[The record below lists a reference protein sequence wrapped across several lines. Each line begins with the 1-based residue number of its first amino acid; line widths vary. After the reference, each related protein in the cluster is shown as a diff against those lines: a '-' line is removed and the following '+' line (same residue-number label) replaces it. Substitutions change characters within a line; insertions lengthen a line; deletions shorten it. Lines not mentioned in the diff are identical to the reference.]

1 MAIYKDENIYRT
13 YEEQV
18 DHLTEAHRKQ
28 LTVNSNLSEQL
39 NELIENTSY
48 GGQNLVRF
56 SFLKRGNLY
65 YSLSDSFNSQT
76 QLLGGD
82 VGDYVE
88 ISSGRPDDIPAYGY
102 ISEGGATTCK
112 ITLAFKGD
120 FIDREAPI
128 TMRNVKKGK
137 TNTPAPISTS
147 LWTSFGGTSL
157 NDYDPN
163 DRKKQVFNVLDDVF
177 YNSRTQYGSFD
188 LNGDGV
194 YNFVYL
200 GAVFNGEDGK
210 SVRTTTGSDTA
221 AVVAEMQEGDSIL
234 FGADNKTSAVD
245 ASATAGD
252 LYRFAGNNRF
262 VKMGN
267 IKGAKGAKGDKGDT
281 GNQGIQGVQG
291 PQGAKGAKGD
301 KGDKGDTG
309 DQGLTIYTGVK
320 NSPDELPPFSSAKL
334 GDAYR
339 VINTSGTTVAYD
351 LYFKAEGGT
360 TWDIQ
365 PNWGGVKG
373 DKGDKGDTGNQGIQG
388 VQGPQG
394 AKGAKGDK
402 GDKGDTGDQ
411 GLTIYTGVKNSPD
424 ELPPFSSAKLGD
436 AYRVINTSGTTVAYD
451 LYFKAEGG
459 TTWDIQPNWGG
470 VKGDKGDKGDTG
482 NQGIQGVQGPQG
494 AKGAKGDKGDK
505 GDTGVDGK
513 SYGCPVY
520 CFLNA
525 PSVTYTRESD
535 GEEFSGYISCKFTI
549 YTSRPE
555 NETNI
560 TLDNFKDYILYLND
574 IASTYHHTSGFIPC
588 SGAFT
593 CTDGKDLAIII
604 TGMNFQDFDNGNFP
618 ITFDGVIN
626 DMTET
631 ANIGASDKTRMV
643 DFNVEMSEMVYF
655 VGVPV
660 PQPPI

>member
-65 YSLSDSFNSQT
+65 YRLSDSFNSQS

-102 ISEGGATTCK
+102 ISEAGATMCK

-137 TNTPAPISTS
+137 TNTPAPISTY

-252 LYRFAGNNRF
+252 LYRFTGNNRF

-267 IKGAKGAKGDKGDT
+267 IKGAKGDKGDKGDT
-281 GNQGIQGVQG
+281 GDQGIQGVQG

-373 DKGDKGDTGNQGIQG
+373 DKGDKGDTGDQGIQG

-402 GDKGDTGDQ
+402 GDKGD
-411 GLTIYTGVKNSPD
+411 K
-424 ELPPFSSAKLGD
+424 
-436 AYRVINTSGTTVAYD
+436 
-451 LYFKAEGG
+451 
-459 TTWDIQPNWGG
+459 
-470 VKGDKGDKGDTG
+470 
-482 NQGIQGVQGPQG
+482 
-494 AKGAKGDKGDK
+494 
-505 GDTGVDGK
+505 GVDGK

-520 CFLNA
+520 CFLNV
-525 PSVTYTRESD
+525 PSFTYTREFD
-535 GEEFSGYISCKFTI
+535 GENFNGYISCKFTI
-549 YTSRPE
+549 YTTRPE
-555 NETNI
+555 VETNI
-560 TLDNFKDYILYLND
+560 TLDEFGTYISHLND
-574 IASTYHHTSGFIPC
+574 ISNHHHTCGFIPC

-604 TGMNFQDFDNGNFP
+604 TGMNFQDFSSGYP
-618 ITFDGVIN
+618 IITFDGVIN
-626 DMTET
+626 DMTES
-631 ANIGASDKTRMV
+631 ANVGASDKTRMV
-643 DFNVEMSEMVYF
+643 DFNVEMSEIGYF
-655 VGVPV
+655 VGVPF

>member
-65 YSLSDSFNSQT
+65 YRLSDIFNSQT

-102 ISEGGATTCK
+102 ISEGGATMCK

-128 TMRNVKKGK
+128 TMRNVKKGN
-137 TNTPAPISTS
+137 TSTPAPISTS

-177 YNSRTQYGSFD
+177 YNSRTQYGAFD

-252 LYRFAGNNRF
+252 LYRFFGNNRF

-267 IKGAKGAKGDKGDT
+267 IKGAKGAKGDKGDK
-281 GNQGIQGVQG
+281 GEQGIQGVQG

-309 DQGLTIYTGVK
+309 DQGVTIYTGVK

-373 DKGDKGDTGNQGIQG
+373 DKGDKGDKGAQGIQG

-402 GDKGDTGDQ
+402 GDKGD
-411 GLTIYTGVKNSPD
+411 K
-424 ELPPFSSAKLGD
+424 
-436 AYRVINTSGTTVAYD
+436 
-451 LYFKAEGG
+451 
-459 TTWDIQPNWGG
+459 
-470 VKGDKGDKGDTG
+470 
-482 NQGIQGVQGPQG
+482 
-494 AKGAKGDKGDK
+494 
-505 GDTGVDGK
+505 GVDGK

-520 CFLNA
+520 CFLEV
-525 PSVTYTRESD
+525 PSVTYTRDD
-535 GEEFSGYISCKFTI
+535 GEVFSGYISCKFTI
-549 YTSRPE
+549 YTTRLE
-555 NETNI
+555 DETNI
-560 TLDNFKDYILYLND
+560 TLDNFSDYIAYLND
-574 IASTYHHTSGFIPC
+574 IGTYQHTPGFIPC

-604 TGMNFQDFDNGNFP
+604 TGMNFQDFNSVNLP
-618 ITFDGVIN
+618 ITFEGVIN
-626 DMTET
+626 DMTEN
-631 ANIGASDKTRMV
+631 ANVGASDKTRMV
-643 DFNVEMSEMVYF
+643 VFNVEMSKINYF

>member
-39 NELIENTSY
+39 NELIENTSH

-65 YSLSDSFNSQT
+65 YRLSDIFNSKI

-102 ISEGGATTCK
+102 ISEGGATMCK

-128 TMRNVKKGK
+128 TMRNVKKGN
-137 TNTPAPISTS
+137 TNTPTPISTS
-147 LWTSFGGTSL
+147 LWNSFGGTSL

-210 SVRTTTGSDTA
+210 SVRATTGSDTA

-281 GNQGIQGVQG
+281 GAQGIQGVQG

-351 LYFKAEGGT
+351 LYFKAEGGS

-373 DKGDKGDTGNQGIQG
+373 DKGDKGDTGAQGIQG

-394 AKGAKGDK
+394 AKGNKGDK
-402 GDKGDTGDQ
+402 GDKGD
-411 GLTIYTGVKNSPD
+411 K
-424 ELPPFSSAKLGD
+424 
-436 AYRVINTSGTTVAYD
+436 
-451 LYFKAEGG
+451 
-459 TTWDIQPNWGG
+459 
-470 VKGDKGDKGDTG
+470 
-482 NQGIQGVQGPQG
+482 
-494 AKGAKGDKGDK
+494 
-505 GDTGVDGK
+505 GVDGK
-513 SYGCPVY
+513 SYGCPVH

-525 PSVTYTRESD
+525 PSVTYTREFD
-535 GEEFSGYISCKFTI
+535 GEEFNGYISCKFTI
-549 YTSRPE
+549 YTTQPE

-560 TLDNFKDYILYLND
+560 TLDDFSNYILHLNE
-574 IASTYHHTSGFIPC
+574 IGSTYHNTPGFIPC

-604 TGMNFQDFDNGNFP
+604 TGMNFQDFNNGNYP
-618 ITFDGVIN
+618 ITFEGVIN
-626 DMTET
+626 DMTES
-631 ANIGASDKTRMV
+631 ANIGEKTRMV
-643 DFNVEMSEMVYF
+643 DFNVEMSKISYF

>member
-65 YSLSDSFNSQT
+65 YSLSDTFNSQH

-88 ISSGRPDDIPAYGY
+88 ISSGRPEDIPAYGY

-128 TMRNVKKGK
+128 TMRNVKKGN

-147 LWTSFGGTSL
+147 LWNSFGGTSL

-177 YNSRTQYGSFD
+177 YNSRTQYGAFD

-252 LYRFAGNNRF
+252 LYRFFGNNRF

-267 IKGAKGAKGDKGDT
+267 IKGAKGAKGDKGDK
-281 GNQGIQGVQG
+281 GEQGIQGVQG

-351 LYFKAEGGT
+351 LYFKAEGGS

-373 DKGDKGDTGNQGIQG
+373 DKGDKGDKGEQGIQG

-394 AKGAKGDK
+394 AKGNKGDK
-402 GDKGDTGDQ
+402 GDKGD
-411 GLTIYTGVKNSPD
+411 K
-424 ELPPFSSAKLGD
+424 
-436 AYRVINTSGTTVAYD
+436 
-451 LYFKAEGG
+451 
-459 TTWDIQPNWGG
+459 
-470 VKGDKGDKGDTG
+470 
-482 NQGIQGVQGPQG
+482 
-494 AKGAKGDKGDK
+494 
-505 GDTGVDGK
+505 GVDGK

-525 PSVTYTRESD
+525 PSVTYTREFD
-535 GEEFSGYISCKFTI
+535 GEEFEGYISCKFTI
-549 YTSRPE
+549 YTTRPE

-560 TLDNFKDYILYLND
+560 TLDDFSNYILYLNE
-574 IASTYHHTSGFIPC
+574 IGSTYHNTSGFIPC

-604 TGMNFQDFDNGNFP
+604 TSMNFQDFNNGNYP
-618 ITFDGVIN
+618 ITFEGVIN
-626 DMTET
+626 DMTEN
-631 ANIGASDKTRMV
+631 ANTGASDKTRMV
-643 DFNVEMSEMVYF
+643 DFNVEMSKIPYF

>member
-1 MAIYKDENIYRT
+1 MAIYKDENVYRT

-65 YSLSDSFNSQT
+65 YSLSDTFSSQI

-267 IKGAKGAKGDKGDT
+267 IKGAKGDKGDKGDK

-373 DKGDKGDTGNQGIQG
+373 DKGDKGDKGNQGIQG

-402 GDKGDTGDQ
+402 GDKGD
-411 GLTIYTGVKNSPD
+411 K
-424 ELPPFSSAKLGD
+424 
-436 AYRVINTSGTTVAYD
+436 
-451 LYFKAEGG
+451 
-459 TTWDIQPNWGG
+459 
-470 VKGDKGDKGDTG
+470 
-482 NQGIQGVQGPQG
+482 
-494 AKGAKGDKGDK
+494 
-505 GDTGVDGK
+505 GVDGK

-525 PSVTYTRESD
+525 PSVTYTREFD
-535 GEEFSGYISCKFTI
+535 GEVFSGYISCKFTI
-549 YTSRPE
+549 YTTRLE
-555 NETNI
+555 DETNI
-560 TLDNFKDYILYLND
+560 TLGDFSNYIAYLND
-574 IASTYHHTSGFIPC
+574 IGTYQNTSSFIPC

-604 TGMNFQDFDNGNFP
+604 TGMNFQDFSNGNLT
-618 ITFDGVIN
+618 ITFEGVIN
-626 DMTET
+626 DMTES
-631 ANIGASDKTRMV
+631 ANAGASDKTRMV
-643 DFNVEMSEMVYF
+643 DFNVEMSKISYF

>member
-1 MAIYKDENIYRT
+1 MAIYKDGNIYRT

-18 DHLTEAHRKQ
+18 DHLTEAHRNQ

-65 YSLSDSFNSQT
+65 YSLSDTFNSQI

-128 TMRNVKKGK
+128 TIRNVKKGK
-137 TNTPAPISTS
+137 TNTPAPISKN

-267 IKGAKGAKGDKGDT
+267 IKGAKGD
-281 GNQGIQGVQG
+281 
-291 PQGAKGAKGD
+291 KGD
-301 KGDKGDTG
+301 KGDKG
-309 DQGLTIYTGVK
+309 
-320 NSPDELPPFSSAKL
+320 N
-334 GDAYR
+334 
-339 VINTSGTTVAYD
+339 
-351 LYFKAEGGT
+351 
-360 TWDIQ
+360 
-365 PNWGGVKG
+365 KG
-373 DKGDKGDTGNQGIQG
+373 DNG
-388 VQGPQG
+388 
-394 AKGAKGDK
+394 
-402 GDKGDTGDQ
+402 
-411 GLTIYTGVKNSPD
+411 Y
-424 ELPPFSSAKLGD
+424 
-436 AYRVINTSGTTVAYD
+436 
-451 LYFKAEGG
+451 
-459 TTWDIQPNWGG
+459 
-470 VKGDKGDKGDTG
+470 
-482 NQGIQGVQGPQG
+482 
-494 AKGAKGDKGDK
+494 
-505 GDTGVDGK
+505 

-525 PSVTYTRESD
+525 PSVTYLREFD
-535 GEEFSGYISCKFTI
+535 GEAFEGYISCKFTI
-549 YTSRPE
+549 YTTRPE
-555 NETNI
+555 NETEL
-560 TLDNFKDYILYLND
+560 TLHNFIEYMLYLDYIGL
-574 IASTYHHTSGFIPC
+574 TYHHTTGFIPC

-593 CTDGKDLAIII
+593 CADGRDLAIII
-604 TGMNFQDFDNGNFP
+604 TGMNFNDENSISFE
-618 ITFDGVIN
+618 GVIN
-626 DMTET
+626 DMTDN
-631 ANIGASDKTRMV
+631 ADDRIRMV
-643 DFNVEMSEMVYF
+643 DFIVEFSEIAYF
-655 VGVPV
+655 VGIPV

>member
-1 MAIYKDENIYRT
+1 MAIYKDENVYRT

-39 NELIENTSY
+39 NELIENTSH

-65 YSLSDSFNSQT
+65 YSLSDSFNSQI

-102 ISEGGATTCK
+102 ISEGGATMCK

-137 TNTPAPISTS
+137 ANTPAPISTS

-267 IKGAKGAKGDKGDT
+267 IKGAKGDKGDKGDT
-281 GNQGIQGVQG
+281 GDQGIQGVQG

-301 KGDKGDTG
+301 KGDTG
-309 DQGLTIYTGVK
+309 DK
-320 NSPDELPPFSSAKL
+320 
-334 GDAYR
+334 
-339 VINTSGTTVAYD
+339 
-351 LYFKAEGGT
+351 
-360 TWDIQ
+360 
-365 PNWGGVKG
+365 
-373 DKGDKGDTGNQGIQG
+373 
-388 VQGPQG
+388 
-394 AKGAKGDK
+394 
-402 GDKGDTGDQ
+402 
-411 GLTIYTGVKNSPD
+411 
-424 ELPPFSSAKLGD
+424 
-436 AYRVINTSGTTVAYD
+436 
-451 LYFKAEGG
+451 
-459 TTWDIQPNWGG
+459 
-470 VKGDKGDKGDTG
+470 
-482 NQGIQGVQGPQG
+482 
-494 AKGAKGDKGDK
+494 
-505 GDTGVDGK
+505 GVDGK

-525 PSVTYTRESD
+525 PSVTYTREFD
-535 GEEFSGYISCKFTI
+535 GEVFSGYISCKFTI
-549 YTSRPE
+549 YTTRLE
-555 NETNI
+555 YNTNI
-560 TLDNFKDYILYLND
+560 TLGDFSNYISYLND
-574 IASTYHHTSGFIPC
+574 IGTYQNTSGFIPC

-604 TGMNFQDFDNGNFP
+604 TGMNFQDFNNGNLP
-618 ITFDGVIN
+618 ITFEGVIN
-626 DMTET
+626 DMTEN
-631 ANIGASDKTRMV
+631 ANAGASDKTRMV
-643 DFNVEMSEMVYF
+643 DFNVEMSKISYF

>member
-65 YSLSDSFNSQT
+65 YRLSDIFNSQI

-102 ISEGGATTCK
+102 ISEGSATMCK

-128 TMRNVKKGK
+128 TIRNVKKGK
-137 TNTPAPISTS
+137 TNRPAPISTS

-252 LYRFAGNNRF
+252 LYRFTGNNRF

-267 IKGAKGAKGDKGDT
+267 I
-281 GNQGIQGVQG
+281 
-291 PQGAKGAKGD
+291 KGAKGD

-373 DKGDKGDTGNQGIQG
+373 DKGDKGD
-388 VQGPQG
+388 
-394 AKGAKGDK
+394 K
-402 GDKGDTGDQ
+402 
-411 GLTIYTGVKNSPD
+411 
-424 ELPPFSSAKLGD
+424 
-436 AYRVINTSGTTVAYD
+436 
-451 LYFKAEGG
+451 
-459 TTWDIQPNWGG
+459 
-470 VKGDKGDKGDTG
+470 
-482 NQGIQGVQGPQG
+482 
-494 AKGAKGDKGDK
+494 
-505 GDTGVDGK
+505 GVDGK

-520 CFLNA
+520 CFLYA
-525 PSVTYTRESD
+525 PSFTYTREFD
-535 GEEFSGYISCKFTI
+535 GEVFEGYISCKFTI
-549 YTSRPE
+549 YTTRLE

-560 TLDNFKDYILYLND
+560 TLDDFSTYISYLND
-574 IASTYHHTSGFIPC
+574 IGSTYHNTSGFIPC

-604 TGMNFQDFDNGNFP
+604 TGMNFQDFSNGT
-618 ITFDGVIN
+618 ITFEGVIN

-631 ANIGASDKTRMV
+631 ANAGSLDKTLMV
-643 DFNVEMSEMVYF
+643 DFNVEMSKIAYF
-655 VGVPV
+655 CGVPV

>member
-65 YSLSDSFNSQT
+65 YSLSDTFNSQI

-102 ISEGGATTCK
+102 ISEGGATMCK

-147 LWTSFGGTSL
+147 LWNSFGGTSL

-267 IKGAKGAKGDKGDT
+267 IKGAKGAKGDKGD
-281 GNQGIQGVQG
+281 
-291 PQGAKGAKGD
+291 KGD
-301 KGDKGDTG
+301 K
-309 DQGLTIYTGVK
+309 
-320 NSPDELPPFSSAKL
+320 
-334 GDAYR
+334 
-339 VINTSGTTVAYD
+339 
-351 LYFKAEGGT
+351 
-360 TWDIQ
+360 
-365 PNWGGVKG
+365 
-373 DKGDKGDTGNQGIQG
+373 
-388 VQGPQG
+388 
-394 AKGAKGDK
+394 
-402 GDKGDTGDQ
+402 
-411 GLTIYTGVKNSPD
+411 
-424 ELPPFSSAKLGD
+424 
-436 AYRVINTSGTTVAYD
+436 
-451 LYFKAEGG
+451 
-459 TTWDIQPNWGG
+459 
-470 VKGDKGDKGDTG
+470 
-482 NQGIQGVQGPQG
+482 
-494 AKGAKGDKGDK
+494 
-505 GDTGVDGK
+505 GVDGK

-525 PSVTYTRESD
+525 PSVTYTREFD
-535 GEEFSGYISCKFTI
+535 GEVFSGYISCKFTI
-549 YTSRPE
+549 YTTRPE

-574 IASTYHHTSGFIPC
+574 IGNPYHNTSSFIPC

-604 TGMNFQDFDNGNFP
+604 TGMNFQDFNNGNFP

-626 DMTET
+626 DMTES
-631 ANIGASDKTRMV
+631 ANVGASDKTRMV
-643 DFNVEMSEMVYF
+643 DFNVEMSKISYF

>member
-65 YSLSDSFNSQT
+65 YRLSDIFNSQI

-102 ISEGGATTCK
+102 ISEVGETTCK

-128 TMRNVKKGK
+128 TMRNVKKGN
-137 TNTPAPISTS
+137 TNTPAPIPTS
-147 LWTSFGGTSL
+147 LWNSFGGTSL

-267 IKGAKGAKGDKGDT
+267 IKGAKGAKGDKGD
-281 GNQGIQGVQG
+281 
-291 PQGAKGAKGD
+291 
-301 KGDKGDTG
+301 KGDTG

-339 VINTSGTTVAYD
+339 VINTSGTTVTYD

-373 DKGDKGDTGNQGIQG
+373 DKGDKGDTGAQGIQG

-394 AKGAKGDK
+394 AKGDKGDTGEDGVK
-402 GDKGDTGDQ
+402 GDKGDTGATPQ
-411 GLTIYTGVKNSPD
+411 LSFAVTS
-424 ELPPFSSAKLGD
+424 LPPSA
-436 AYRVINTSGTTVAYD
+436 SPTVAVSGSTD
-451 LYFKAEGG
+451 APLVTIG
-459 TTWDIQPNWGG
+459 IP
-470 VKGDKGDKGDTG
+470 KGE
-482 NQGIQGVQGPQG
+482 
-494 AKGAKGDKGDK
+494 KGAKGDK
-505 GDTGVDGK
+505 GVDGK

-520 CFLNA
+520 CFLYA
-525 PSVTYTRESD
+525 PSVTYTREFD
-535 GEEFSGYISCKFTI
+535 GEVFEGYISCKFTI
-549 YTSRPE
+549 YTTRPE

-560 TLDNFKDYILYLND
+560 TLDDFENYILYLND
-574 IASTYHHTSGFIPC
+574 IASEYHLHTSSFIPC

-604 TGMNFQDFDNGNFP
+604 TGMSFPDFNNGDFP
-618 ITFDGVIN
+618 ITFEGVIN
-626 DMTET
+626 DRTES
-631 ANIGASDKTRMV
+631 ANTGTSDITPMV
-643 DFNVEMSEMVYF
+643 NFNVEMSKIPYF

>member
-65 YSLSDSFNSQT
+65 YRLSDIFNSQS

-128 TMRNVKKGK
+128 TMRNVKKGN

-147 LWTSFGGTSL
+147 LWNSFGGTSL

-177 YNSRTQYGSFD
+177 YNSRAQYGSFD

-210 SVRTTTGSDTA
+210 SVSTTTGSDTA

-267 IKGAKGAKGDKGDT
+267 IKGAKGDKGDKGDT
-281 GNQGIQGVQG
+281 GDQGIQGVQG

-301 KGDKGDTG
+301 KGDKGD
-309 DQGLTIYTGVK
+309 K
-320 NSPDELPPFSSAKL
+320 
-334 GDAYR
+334 
-339 VINTSGTTVAYD
+339 
-351 LYFKAEGGT
+351 
-360 TWDIQ
+360 
-365 PNWGGVKG
+365 
-373 DKGDKGDTGNQGIQG
+373 
-388 VQGPQG
+388 
-394 AKGAKGDK
+394 
-402 GDKGDTGDQ
+402 
-411 GLTIYTGVKNSPD
+411 
-424 ELPPFSSAKLGD
+424 
-436 AYRVINTSGTTVAYD
+436 
-451 LYFKAEGG
+451 
-459 TTWDIQPNWGG
+459 
-470 VKGDKGDKGDTG
+470 
-482 NQGIQGVQGPQG
+482 
-494 AKGAKGDKGDK
+494 
-505 GDTGVDGK
+505 GVDGK

-520 CFLNA
+520 CFLHA
-525 PSVTYTRESD
+525 PSVTYIREFD
-535 GEEFSGYISCKFTI
+535 GEAFEGYISCKFTI
-549 YTSRPE
+549 YTTRPE

-560 TLDNFKDYILYLND
+560 TLDDFSNYISYLNE
-574 IASTYHHTSGFIPC
+574 IGSTYHNTTGFIPC

-604 TGMNFQDFDNGNFP
+604 TGMNFQDFNTGNFP

-626 DMTET
+626 DMTDS
-631 ANIGASDKTRMV
+631 ANIGTADRTRMV
-643 DFNVEMSEMVYF
+643 DFNVEMSKISYF
-655 VGVPV
+655 VGVPD

>member
-18 DHLTEAHRKQ
+18 DHLTEAHRNQ

-39 NELIENTSY
+39 NGLIENTSY

-65 YSLSDSFNSQT
+65 YRLSDIFNSQT

-128 TMRNVKKGK
+128 TMRNVKKGE
-137 TNTPAPISTS
+137 TNTPTPISTS

-177 YNSRTQYGSFD
+177 YNSRTKYGSFD

-252 LYRFAGNNRF
+252 LYRFTGNNRF

-267 IKGAKGAKGDKGDT
+267 I
-281 GNQGIQGVQG
+281 
-291 PQGAKGAKGD
+291 KGAKGD

-309 DQGLTIYTGVK
+309 DQG
-320 NSPDELPPFSSAKL
+320 
-334 GDAYR
+334 
-339 VINTSGTTVAYD
+339 
-351 LYFKAEGGT
+351 
-360 TWDIQ
+360 
-365 PNWGGVKG
+365 
-373 DKGDKGDTGNQGIQG
+373 IQG

-394 AKGAKGDK
+394 AKGDK
-402 GDKGDTGDQ
+402 GD
-411 GLTIYTGVKNSPD
+411 
-424 ELPPFSSAKLGD
+424 
-436 AYRVINTSGTTVAYD
+436 
-451 LYFKAEGG
+451 
-459 TTWDIQPNWGG
+459 
-470 VKGDKGDKGDTG
+470 
-482 NQGIQGVQGPQG
+482 QGIQGVQ
-494 AKGAKGDKGDK
+494 
-505 GDTGVDGK
+505 GVDGK

-525 PSVTYTRESD
+525 PSVTYSREFD
-535 GEEFSGYISCKFTI
+535 GEKFNGYISCKFTI
-549 YTSRPE
+549 YTTRLE

-560 TLDNFKDYILYLND
+560 TLDDFKNYISYLND
-574 IASTYHHTSGFIPC
+574 IGNTYHQTSGFIPC

-593 CTDGKDLAIII
+593 CTDGKDLAIMI
-604 TGMNFQDFDNGNFP
+604 TGMNFQDFNSGNYP
-618 ITFDGVIN
+618 ITFEGVIN
-626 DMTET
+626 DRTET
-631 ANIGASDKTRMV
+631 ANVGASEITRMV
-643 DFNVEMSEMVYF
+643 DFNVEMSNISYF

>member
-65 YSLSDSFNSQT
+65 YRLSDTFNSQI

-102 ISEGGATTCK
+102 ISEGGATMCK

-267 IKGAKGAKGDKGDT
+267 IKGAKGAKGDKGDK
-281 GNQGIQGVQG
+281 GDQGIQGVQG
-291 PQGAKGAKGD
+291 PQGAKGNKGE

-373 DKGDKGDTGNQGIQG
+373 DKGDKGDQGIQG

-394 AKGAKGDK
+394 AKGNKGEKGDK
-402 GDKGDTGDQ
+402 GDK
-411 GLTIYTGVKNSPD
+411 
-424 ELPPFSSAKLGD
+424 
-436 AYRVINTSGTTVAYD
+436 
-451 LYFKAEGG
+451 
-459 TTWDIQPNWGG
+459 
-470 VKGDKGDKGDTG
+470 
-482 NQGIQGVQGPQG
+482 
-494 AKGAKGDKGDK
+494 
-505 GDTGVDGK
+505 GVDGK

-520 CFLNA
+520 CFLDA
-525 PSVTYTRESD
+525 PSVTYSREFD
-535 GEEFSGYISCKFTI
+535 GERFNGYISCKFTI
-549 YTSRPE
+549 YTTRPE

-560 TLDNFKDYILYLND
+560 TLDDFKNYILYLIDTAGN
-574 IASTYHHTSGFIPC
+574 YHSTSGFIPC

-604 TGMNFQDFDNGNFP
+604 TGMNFQDFTNGNFP
-618 ITFDGVIN
+618 ITFEGVI
-626 DMTET
+626 TET
-631 ANIGASDKTRMV
+631 ASIGASDKTRMV
-643 DFNVEMSEMVYF
+643 DFNVEMSKISYF

>member
-18 DHLTEAHRKQ
+18 AHLTEAHRKQ

-102 ISEGGATTCK
+102 IYEGGATTCK

-267 IKGAKGAKGDKGDT
+267 IKGAKGDKGDKGDT
-281 GNQGIQGVQG
+281 GDQGIQGVQG

-301 KGDKGDTG
+301 KGDKGD
-309 DQGLTIYTGVK
+309 K
-320 NSPDELPPFSSAKL
+320 
-334 GDAYR
+334 
-339 VINTSGTTVAYD
+339 
-351 LYFKAEGGT
+351 
-360 TWDIQ
+360 
-365 PNWGGVKG
+365 
-373 DKGDKGDTGNQGIQG
+373 
-388 VQGPQG
+388 
-394 AKGAKGDK
+394 
-402 GDKGDTGDQ
+402 
-411 GLTIYTGVKNSPD
+411 
-424 ELPPFSSAKLGD
+424 
-436 AYRVINTSGTTVAYD
+436 
-451 LYFKAEGG
+451 
-459 TTWDIQPNWGG
+459 
-470 VKGDKGDKGDTG
+470 
-482 NQGIQGVQGPQG
+482 
-494 AKGAKGDKGDK
+494 
-505 GDTGVDGK
+505 GVDGK
-513 SYGCPVY
+513 NYGCPVY
-520 CFLNA
+520 CSLYA
-525 PSVTYTRESD
+525 PSVTYTRECD
-535 GEEFSGYISCKFTI
+535 GEEFTGYIFCKFTI
-549 YTSRPE
+549 YTTRAE

-574 IASTYHHTSGFIPC
+574 IGHTYHNTSGFIPC

-604 TGMNFQDFDNGNFP
+604 TSMNFPDFNNGNFP
-618 ITFDGVIN
+618 ITFEGVIN
-626 DMTET
+626 DMTES
-631 ANIGASDKTRMV
+631 ANAGASDKTRMV
-643 DFNVEMSEMVYF
+643 DFNVEMSKMFNF